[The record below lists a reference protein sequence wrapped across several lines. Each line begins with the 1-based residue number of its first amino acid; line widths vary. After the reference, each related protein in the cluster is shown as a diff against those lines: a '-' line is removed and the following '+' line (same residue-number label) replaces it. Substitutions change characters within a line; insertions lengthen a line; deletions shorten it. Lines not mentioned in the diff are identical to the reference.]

1 LTKNYLKFQEIY
13 RLMPEGK
20 KIKIEEGSEFQEN
33 STEGVKSHGVG
44 AGDSREPK
52 IEAVDTAQGPESE
65 VVKDL
70 RSKLE
75 TKTGE
80 AEENFDRLLRVSA
93 EFENYKKRT
102 AREMA
107 DFQKYA
113 NQSLLRELLP
123 IIDNLELAIKAAAE
137 AADGTDTCL
146 LDGVELTRKE
156 ILKVFEN
163 FHVEPIEALGK
174 PFDPNFHEAVMREE
188 SDEHP
193 ENTVVNELQKGYLMH
208 DRLLRPSMVVVA
220 MPKNKE
226 TP

>member
-1 LTKNYLKFQEIY
+1 
-13 RLMPEGK
+13 MPEGK
-20 KIKIEEGSEFQEN
+20 KIKIEDGSESQEN
-33 STEGVKSHGVG
+33 STEGVKSHDVG
-44 AGDSREPK
+44 SGDNQGPK
-52 IEAVDTAQGPESE
+52 IEPVDTAQNPESE

-70 RSKLE
+70 RAKLE

-80 AEENFDRLLRVSA
+80 AEENYDRLLRVSA

-102 AREMA
+102 AREMV

-137 AADGTDTCL
+137 AADSTDACL

-163 FHVEPIEALGK
+163 FNVEPIDALGK

-226 TP
+226 IL

>member
-1 LTKNYLKFQEIY
+1 
-13 RLMPEGK
+13 MPESK
-20 KIKIEEGSEFQEN
+20 KIKIENGSQFQED
-33 STEGVKSHGVG
+33 STEGEKSLGNG
-44 AGDSREPK
+44 ADGNQKPKVEPADSGQS
-52 IEAVDTAQGPESE
+52 IESE
-65 VVKDL
+65 EIREL
-70 RSKLE
+70 NSKLE
-75 TKTGE
+75 VKTAE
-80 AEENFDRLLRVSA
+80 ADENYDRLLRVSA

-107 DFQKYA
+107 DFKKFA

-137 AADGTDTCL
+137 APDGKDPCL
-146 LDGVELTRKE
+146 LDGVALTRKE

-163 FHVEPIEALGK
+163 FHVEPIDALGK

-226 TP
+226 SP

>member
-1 LTKNYLKFQEIY
+1 
-13 RLMPEGK
+13 MPEGK
-20 KIKIEEGSEFQEN
+20 KIKIEEGRQSQEN
-33 STEGVKSHGVG
+33 STEGEKSHGVG
-44 AGDSREPK
+44 ADDNQEPG
-52 IEAVDTAQGPESE
+52 IETPDTEQSLESE
-65 VVKDL
+65 EIRDL
-70 RSKLE
+70 KSKLDL
-75 TKTGE
+75 KTGE
-80 AEENFDRLLRVSA
+80 AEENYDRLLRVSA

-107 DFQKYA
+107 DFKKYA

-137 AADGTDTCL
+137 SKDGTDVCL

-163 FHVEPIEALGK
+163 FHVEPIDALGK

-226 TP
+226 SP

>member
-1 LTKNYLKFQEIY
+1 
-13 RLMPEGK
+13 MPEGK
-20 KIKIEEGSEFQEN
+20 KIKIDEGSEFQEN
-33 STEGVKSHGVG
+33 SAEGGKSLGVG
-44 AGDSREPK
+44 ADDEREPK
-52 IEAVDTAQGPESE
+52 IDPVDTAQSVESE
-65 VVKDL
+65 EIKDL
-70 RSKLE
+70 KSKLE
-75 TKTGE
+75 IKTGE
-80 AEENFDRLLRVSA
+80 AEESYDRLLRVSA

-107 DFQKYA
+107 DFKKYA

-123 IIDNLELAIKAAAE
+123 IIDNLDLAIKAAAE
-137 AADGTDTCL
+137 ASDNTDACL

-163 FHVEPIEALGK
+163 FHVEPIDALGK

-226 TP
+226 IS

>member
-1 LTKNYLKFQEIY
+1 
-13 RLMPEGK
+13 MPEGK
-20 KIKIEEGSEFQEN
+20 KIKIEEGSEFKEN
-33 STEGVKSHGVG
+33 STEGEKNHGVG
-44 AGDSREPK
+44 ADDDREPK
-52 IEAVDTAQGPESE
+52 IEPVDTAARSDSE

-80 AEENFDRLLRVSA
+80 AEENYDRLLRVSA

-102 AREMA
+102 VREMA
-107 DFQKYA
+107 DLKKYA

-137 AADGTDTCL
+137 TADGTDACL

-220 MPKNKE
+220 MPKSKE
-226 TP
+226 SL

>member
-1 LTKNYLKFQEIY
+1 
-13 RLMPEGK
+13 MPEGK
-20 KIKIEEGSEFQEN
+20 KIKIDEGSEFQEN
-33 STEGVKSHGVG
+33 SAEGGKSLGVG
-44 AGDSREPK
+44 ADDEREPK
-52 IEAVDTAQGPESE
+52 IDPVDIAQNPESE

-80 AEENFDRLLRVSA
+80 AEENYDRLLRVSA

-107 DFQKYA
+107 DFKKYA

-123 IIDNLELAIKAAAE
+123 VIDNLDLAIKAAAE
-137 AADGTDTCL
+137 ASDNTDACL

-163 FHVEPIEALGK
+163 FHVEPIDALGK

-226 TP
+226 IS

>member
-1 LTKNYLKFQEIY
+1 
-13 RLMPEGK
+13 MPEGK
-20 KIKIEEGSEFQEN
+20 KIKIEDGSEFQEN
-33 STEGVKSHGVG
+33 SAEGDKNGGVG
-44 AGDSREPK
+44 ADDNREEK
-52 IEAVDTAQGPESE
+52 IEPVDTAKSPESE
-65 VVKDL
+65 VVADL
-70 RSKLE
+70 KSKLE

-80 AEENFDRLLRVSA
+80 AEENYDRLLRVSA

-107 DFQKYA
+107 EFKKYA

-123 IIDNLELAIKAAAE
+123 IIDNLDLAIKAATE
-137 AADGTDTCL
+137 AADSTDAYL

-163 FHVEPIEALGK
+163 FHVEPIDSLGK

>member
-1 LTKNYLKFQEIY
+1 
-13 RLMPEGK
+13 MPEGK
-20 KIKIEEGSEFQEN
+20 KIKIEEGSEFQED
-33 STEGVKSHGVG
+33 STEGDKSRAVG
-44 AGDSREPK
+44 TESNGEPK
-52 IEAVDTAQGPESE
+52 SEPVETAQGSESE

-70 RSKLE
+70 KSKLE

-80 AEENFDRLLRVSA
+80 AEENYDRLLRVSA

-107 DFQKYA
+107 EFKKYA

-123 IIDNLELAIKAAAE
+123 IIDNLELAIKAAAD

-156 ILKVFEN
+156 ILKVFDS
-163 FHVEPIEALGK
+163 FHVAPIDALGK

-208 DRLLRPSMVVVA
+208 DRLLRPAMVVVA

-226 TP
+226 ES

>member
-1 LTKNYLKFQEIY
+1 MVFI
-13 RLMPEGK
+13 
-20 KIKIEEGSEFQEN
+20 
-33 STEGVKSHGVG
+33 
-44 AGDSREPK
+44 
-52 IEAVDTAQGPESE
+52 
-65 VVKDL
+65 
-70 RSKLE
+70 
-75 TKTGE
+75 
-80 AEENFDRLLRVSA
+80 LLQKMV
-93 EFENYKKRT
+93 
-102 AREMA
+102 

-137 AADGTDTCL
+137 AADSTDTCL

>member
-1 LTKNYLKFQEIY
+1 
-13 RLMPEGK
+13 MPESK
-20 KIKIEEGSEFQEN
+20 KIKIENGSQFQED
-33 STEGVKSHGVG
+33 STEGEKSLGNG
-44 AGDSREPK
+44 ADGNQKPKVEPADSGQS
-52 IEAVDTAQGPESE
+52 IESE
-65 VVKDL
+65 EIREL
-70 RSKLE
+70 NSKLE
-75 TKTGE
+75 VKTAE
-80 AEENFDRLLRVSA
+80 ADENYDRLLRVSA

-107 DFQKYA
+107 DFKKFA

-137 AADGTDTCL
+137 APDGKDPCL
-146 LDGVELTRKE
+146 LDGVALTRKE

-163 FHVEPIEALGK
+163 FHVEPIDALGK

-226 TP
+226 LP

>member
-1 LTKNYLKFQEIY
+1 
-13 RLMPEGK
+13 MPEGK
-20 KIKIEEGSEFQEN
+20 KIKIDEGSEFQEN
-33 STEGVKSHGVG
+33 SAEGGKSLGVG
-44 AGDSREPK
+44 ADDEREPK
-52 IEAVDTAQGPESE
+52 IDPVDTAQSVESE
-65 VVKDL
+65 EIKDL
-70 RSKLE
+70 KSKLE
-75 TKTGE
+75 IKTGE
-80 AEENFDRLLRVSA
+80 AEESYDRLLRVSA

-107 DFQKYA
+107 DFKKYA

-123 IIDNLELAIKAAAE
+123 AIDSLELAIKAAAE
-137 AADGTDTCL
+137 ASDNTDACL

-163 FHVEPIEALGK
+163 FHVEPIDALGK

-226 TP
+226 IS

>member
-1 LTKNYLKFQEIY
+1 
-13 RLMPEGK
+13 MPEGK
-20 KIKIEEGSEFQEN
+20 KIKIEDGSQFQED
-33 STEGVKSHGVG
+33 STEGEKSLGNG
-44 AGDSREPK
+44 ADDNQERKVEP
-52 IEAVDTAQGPESE
+52 AGTGQSLESE
-65 VVKDL
+65 EIRDL
-70 RSKLE
+70 NSKLE
-75 TKTGE
+75 VKTAE
-80 AEENFDRLLRVSA
+80 AEENYDRLLRVSA

-107 DFQKYA
+107 DFKKFA

-137 AADGTDTCL
+137 APDGKDACL

-156 ILKVFEN
+156 ILKIFEN
-163 FHVEPIEALGK
+163 FHVEPIDALGK

-193 ENTVVNELQKGYLMH
+193 ENTVVNELQKGYLVH

-220 MPKNKE
+220 MPKNKNS
-226 TP
+226 P

>member
-1 LTKNYLKFQEIY
+1 
-13 RLMPEGK
+13 MSEGK
-20 KIKIEEGSEFQEN
+20 KIKINEGSASKEN
-33 STEGVKSHGVG
+33 STDGDKSHGVG
-44 AGDSREPK
+44 EDDNREPK
-52 IEAVDTAQGPESE
+52 IEPADTAQSPDAE

-75 TKTGE
+75 IKTGE
-80 AEENFDRLLRVSA
+80 AEENYDRLLRVSA

-107 DFQKYA
+107 EFQKYA
-113 NQSLLRELLP
+113 NQALLKELLP

-137 AADGTDTCL
+137 ASGSTDACL

-156 ILKVFEN
+156 ILKVFES
-163 FHVEPIEALGK
+163 FHVEPIDALGQ

-226 TP
+226 AS

>member
-1 LTKNYLKFQEIY
+1 
-13 RLMPEGK
+13 MSEGK
-20 KIKIEEGSEFQEN
+20 KIKINEGSASQEN
-33 STEGVKSHGVG
+33 STDGDKSHGVG
-44 AGDSREPK
+44 EDDNREPK
-52 IEAVDTAQGPESE
+52 IEPADTAQSPDAE
-65 VVKDL
+65 VVNDL

-75 TKTGE
+75 IKTGE
-80 AEENFDRLLRVSA
+80 AEENYDRLLRVSA

-107 DFQKYA
+107 EFQKYA
-113 NQSLLRELLP
+113 NQALLKELLP
-123 IIDNLELAIKAAAE
+123 IIDNLELAIKAAEGAS
-137 AADGTDTCL
+137 GSTDACL

-156 ILKVFEN
+156 ILKVFES
-163 FHVEPIEALGK
+163 FHVEPIDALGQ

-226 TP
+226 AS

>member
-1 LTKNYLKFQEIY
+1 MTD
-13 RLMPEGK
+13 GK

-33 STEGVKSHGVG
+33 STEGVESHGIG
-44 AGDSREPK
+44 TDENREPK
-52 IEAVDTAQGPESE
+52 IEPVDTAQSPESE
-65 VVKDL
+65 EVKDL

-75 TKTGE
+75 IKTGE
-80 AEENFDRLLRVSA
+80 AEENYERLLRVSA

-107 DFQKYA
+107 EFNKYA
-113 NQSLLRELLP
+113 NQSLIRELLP

-137 AADGTDTCL
+137 AADGNDACL

-156 ILKVFEN
+156 ILRVFEN
-163 FHVEPIEALGK
+163 FHVEPIDALGK

-226 TP
+226 KS

>member
-1 LTKNYLKFQEIY
+1 
-13 RLMPEGK
+13 MPEGK
-20 KIKIEEGSEFQEN
+20 KIKIEEVSQSQEN
-33 STEGVKSHGVG
+33 STEGDKSHGV
-44 AGDSREPK
+44 AADDNQEQKVEP
-52 IEAVDTAQGPESE
+52 ADTAQSLDSE
-65 VVKDL
+65 EIKDL
-70 RSKLE
+70 KSKLE
-75 TKTGE
+75 IKTGE
-80 AEENFDRLLRVSA
+80 AEENYDRLLRVSA

-107 DFQKYA
+107 DFKKYA

-137 AADGTDTCL
+137 ATDGTDVCL
-146 LDGVELTRKE
+146 LDGVELTRRE

-163 FHVEPIEALGK
+163 FHVEPIDALGK

-193 ENTVVNELQKGYLMH
+193 ENTVVNELQKGYRMH

-226 TP
+226 SP

>member
-1 LTKNYLKFQEIY
+1 
-13 RLMPEGK
+13 MPEGK
-20 KIKIEEGSEFQEN
+20 KIKIEDGSESQEN
-33 STEGVKSHGVG
+33 STEGVNSHDVG
-44 AGDSREPK
+44 SGDNQKPK
-52 IEAVDTAQGPESE
+52 IEPVDTAQNPEPE

-80 AEENFDRLLRVSA
+80 AEENYDRLLRVSA

-102 AREMA
+102 AREMV

-137 AADGTDTCL
+137 AADSTDACL

-163 FHVEPIEALGK
+163 FHVEPIDALGK

-188 SDEHP
+188 SEEHP

-226 TP
+226 SL

>member
-1 LTKNYLKFQEIY
+1 
-13 RLMPEGK
+13 MPEGK
-20 KIKIEEGSEFQEN
+20 KIKIENGSESKEN
-33 STEGVKSHGVG
+33 STEGVKSHD
-44 AGDSREPK
+44 AGSGDNQGPK
-52 IEAVDTAQGPESE
+52 IEPVDTAQNPESE

-80 AEENFDRLLRVSA
+80 AEENYDRLLRVSA

-102 AREMA
+102 AREMV

-137 AADGTDTCL
+137 AADSTDACL

-163 FHVEPIEALGK
+163 FHVEPIDALGK

-226 TP
+226 IS

>member
-1 LTKNYLKFQEIY
+1 
-13 RLMPEGK
+13 MPEGK
-20 KIKIEEGSEFQEN
+20 KIKIDEGNQFQEN
-33 STEGVKSHGVG
+33 SAEGDKSNGVM
-44 AGDSREPK
+44 ADDNQEPK
-52 IEAVDTAQGPESE
+52 IEPVDTAQRIESE
-65 VVKDL
+65 EIKDL
-70 RSKLE
+70 KSKLE
-75 TKTGE
+75 IKTGE
-80 AEENFDRLLRVSA
+80 AEESYDRLLRVSA

-107 DFQKYA
+107 DFKKYA

-123 IIDNLELAIKAAAE
+123 IIDNLDLAIKAAAE
-137 AADGTDTCL
+137 ASDNTDACL

-163 FHVEPIEALGK
+163 FHVQPIDALGK

-188 SDEHP
+188 SNKHP

-226 TP
+226 IS

>member
-1 LTKNYLKFQEIY
+1 
-13 RLMPEGK
+13 MPEGK
-20 KIKIEEGSEFQEN
+20 KIKIDEGSEFQEN
-33 STEGVKSHGVG
+33 SAEGGKSLGVG
-44 AGDSREPK
+44 ADDEREPK
-52 IEAVDTAQGPESE
+52 IDPVDTAQSVESE
-65 VVKDL
+65 EIKDL
-70 RSKLE
+70 KSKLE
-75 TKTGE
+75 IKTGE
-80 AEENFDRLLRVSA
+80 AEESYDRLLRVSA

-107 DFQKYA
+107 DFKKYA

-123 IIDNLELAIKAAAE
+123 VIDNLDLAIKAAAE
-137 AADGTDTCL
+137 ASDNTDACL

-163 FHVEPIEALGK
+163 FHVEPIDALGK

-226 TP
+226 SL

>member
-1 LTKNYLKFQEIY
+1 
-13 RLMPEGK
+13 MPEGK
-20 KIKIEEGSEFQEN
+20 KIKIEDGSESQEN
-33 STEGVKSHGVG
+33 STEGVNSHDVG
-44 AGDSREPK
+44 SGDNQKPK
-52 IEAVDTAQGPESE
+52 IEPVDTAQNPESE

-80 AEENFDRLLRVSA
+80 AEENYDRLLRVSA

-102 AREMA
+102 AREMV

-137 AADGTDTCL
+137 AVDSTDACL

-163 FHVEPIEALGK
+163 FHVEPIDALGK

-188 SDEHP
+188 SEEHP

-226 TP
+226 SL

>member
-1 LTKNYLKFQEIY
+1 
-13 RLMPEGK
+13 MPEGK
-20 KIKIEEGSEFQEN
+20 KIKIEDGSESQEN
-33 STEGVKSHGVG
+33 STEGVNSHDVG
-44 AGDSREPK
+44 SGDNQKPK
-52 IEAVDTAQGPESE
+52 IEPVDTAQNPESE

-80 AEENFDRLLRVSA
+80 AEENYDRLLRVSA

-102 AREMA
+102 AREMV

-137 AADGTDTCL
+137 AADSTDACL

-163 FHVEPIEALGK
+163 FHVEPIDALGK
-174 PFDPNFHEAVMREE
+174 LFDPNFHEAVMREE
-188 SDEHP
+188 SEEHP

-226 TP
+226 SL

>member
-1 LTKNYLKFQEIY
+1 
-13 RLMPEGK
+13 MPEGK
-20 KIKIEEGSEFQEN
+20 KIKIEDGSESQEN
-33 STEGVKSHGVG
+33 STEGVKSHDVG
-44 AGDSREPK
+44 SGDNQGPK
-52 IEAVDTAQGPESE
+52 IEPVDTAQNPESE

-80 AEENFDRLLRVSA
+80 AEENYDRLLRVSA

-102 AREMA
+102 AREMV

-137 AADGTDTCL
+137 AADSTDACL

-163 FHVEPIEALGK
+163 FNVEPIDALGK

-226 TP
+226 TL

>member
-1 LTKNYLKFQEIY
+1 
-13 RLMPEGK
+13 MPEGK
-20 KIKIEEGSEFQEN
+20 KIKSEEGSEFQEN
-33 STEGVKSHGVG
+33 PTEGKKSHGVG
-44 AGDSREPK
+44 ADENREPK
-52 IEAVDTAQGPESE
+52 IEPVDTAQRPESE
-65 VVKDL
+65 QVKDL

-80 AEENFDRLLRVSA
+80 AEENYDRLLRVSA
-93 EFENYKKRT
+93 EFENFKKRT
-102 AREMA
+102 TREMA
-107 DFQKYA
+107 ELKKYA

-123 IIDNLELAIKAAAE
+123 IIDNLDLAIKAASE
-137 AADGTDTCL
+137 AADSTDACL

-156 ILKVFEN
+156 ILKVFQN
-163 FHVEPIEALGK
+163 FHVEPIDALGK
-174 PFDPNFHEAVMREE
+174 PFDPSFHEAVMREE

>member
-1 LTKNYLKFQEIY
+1 
-13 RLMPEGK
+13 MPDGK
-20 KIKIEEGSEFQEN
+20 KIKIEEDRDLQEN
-33 STEGVKSHGVG
+33 STEGDESHAAG
-44 AGDSREPK
+44 ADKNREPK
-52 IEAVDTAQGPESE
+52 SEPVDTAQSPESE
-65 VVKDL
+65 SVKDL
-70 RSKLE
+70 KSKLE
-75 TKTGE
+75 AKIGE
-80 AEENFDRLLRVSA
+80 ARENYDRLLRVSA

-107 DFQKYA
+107 EFKKYA

-123 IIDNLELAIKAAAE
+123 IIDNLELAIKAAAK
-137 AADGTDTCL
+137 AADATDACL

-156 ILKVFEN
+156 ILKVFES
-163 FHVEPIEALGK
+163 FHVEPIDALGK

-193 ENTVVNELQKGYLMH
+193 ENMVVNELQKGYLMH

-226 TP
+226 SP

>member
-1 LTKNYLKFQEIY
+1 
-13 RLMPEGK
+13 MPEGK

-33 STEGVKSHGVG
+33 STEGDKNHGVG
-44 AGDSREPK
+44 ADDDREPK
-52 IEAVDTAQGPESE
+52 IEPVDTAQSSDSE

-80 AEENFDRLLRVSA
+80 AEENYDRLLRVSA

-102 AREMA
+102 VREMA
-107 DFQKYA
+107 DLKKYA

-137 AADGTDTCL
+137 TADSADACL

-163 FHVEPIEALGK
+163 FNVEPIEALGK

-226 TP
+226 SP